1 MKNVAVVGSQ
11 WGDEG
16 APKGTISFYNK
27 NKLNIKKLIRITNKW
42 SGLKNL
48 DLAKQ
53 VTTKK
58 NYQWKDY
65 RTWKK
70 ESGYLKNRN

>member
-1 MKNVAVVGSQ
+1 MKAT
-11 WGDEG
+11 
-16 APKGTISFYNK
+16 K
-27 NKLNIKKLIRITNKW
+27 KW

-58 NYQWKDY
+58 SYVWKDFK
-65 RTWKK
+65 TWKK
-70 ESGYLKNRN
+70 GSGFIKNKKKNLHVIAIDYGIKKNILKIFF

>member
-1 MKNVAVVGSQ
+1 MLLKVQWFLKNGKF
-11 WGDEG
+11 D
-16 APKGTISFYNK
+16 
-27 NKLNIKKLIRITNKW
+27 LKKILKVTKKW

-58 NYQWKDY
+58 NYVWKDFK
-65 RTWKK
+65 TWKK
-70 ESGYLKNRN
+70 GSGFIKNKRKIYM